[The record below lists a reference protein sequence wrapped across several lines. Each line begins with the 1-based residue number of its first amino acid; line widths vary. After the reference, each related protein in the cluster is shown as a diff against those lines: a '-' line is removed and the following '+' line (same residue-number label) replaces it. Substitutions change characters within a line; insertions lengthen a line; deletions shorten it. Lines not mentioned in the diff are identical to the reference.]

1 MIGST
6 AFALVWGW
14 LLELY
19 TYATTTIIINFAG
32 FSLSLF
38 ELWSSLTV
46 LILILDA
53 ILGRIFDDGRS
64 IVRPRRSDD
73 DTY

>member
-1 MIGST
+1 MIGSS

-19 TYATTTIIINFAG
+19 LYAKTTIIINFGG

-38 ELWSSLTV
+38 ELWTSLTV

-53 ILGRIFDDGRS
+53 VLGAVFHDNKS

>member
-19 TYATTTIIINFAG
+19 TYAKTTNIISFAG
-32 FSLSLF
+32 YRLSLF
-38 ELWSSLTV
+38 ELWTSLTV

-53 ILGRIFDDGRS
+53 VLGRIFGDGKS
-64 IVRPRRSDD
+64 IVRPRSDD